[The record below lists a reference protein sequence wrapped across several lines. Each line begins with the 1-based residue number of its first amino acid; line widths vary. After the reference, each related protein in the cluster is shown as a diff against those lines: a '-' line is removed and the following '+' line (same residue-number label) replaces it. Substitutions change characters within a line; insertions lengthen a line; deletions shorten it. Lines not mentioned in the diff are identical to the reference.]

1 MLFMACRDLLLF
13 FLLWAFVPQG
23 FTANSSVKNITEIHK
38 ICSKS
43 PAECLSEVNKTLL
56 TTKEKSRVWY
66 DLIQYKIESL
76 FLLQN
81 IKELNAVTK
90 PWINIDE
97 LPVPFKISVYIYYAK
112 SLTFDENID
121 EKNIKI
127 ESKKY
132 INKAEQQLDLMNS
145 AYPDPMLLIQLANIK
160 MYVGE
165 YQQAYQS
172 LQSLTVKYKRRQD
185 PAFKLDLYGN
195 LAHLADRLKYK
206 QQAIDYWIESV
217 AWAKKH
223 GNDQQIAT
231 VYFNLAQSQISNNEF
246 NAAKQNYLKAIHH
259 SSLANDGAKKAQ
271 SQYFLAKQ
279 LYNQGLIIEA
289 QAILKATESSYLGPV
304 ENKGLLELKSAI
316 DQ

>member
-1 MLFMACRDLLLF
+1 MVSRCLHFFILLLIF
-13 FLLWAFVPQG
+13 TPQG
-23 FTANSSVKNITEIHK
+23 VVAHSPVKNMSEIHK

-43 PAECLSEVNKTLL
+43 PAECLTEVNKVLL
-56 TTKEKSRVWY
+56 TTKEQSRVWY
-66 DLIQYKIESL
+66 DLIQYKVESL

-90 PWINIDE
+90 PWITIDD

-112 SLTFDENID
+112 SLTADNDID
-121 EKNIKI
+121 KELIKS

-132 INKAEQQLDLMNS
+132 IKKAEQQLDLMNN

-160 MYVGE
+160 MFVGE
-165 YQQAYQS
+165 YEQAYQS
-172 LQSLTVKYKRRQD
+172 LQALTVKYQRRQD

-206 QQAIDYWIESV
+206 QQAINYWIESID
-217 AWAKKH
+217 WAKKH

-231 VYFNLAQSQISNNEF
+231 VYFNLAQSQISNNDFE
-246 NAAKQNYLKAIHH
+246 AAKPNYLKAIHH
-259 SSLANDGAKKAQ
+259 STLANDGAKKAQ
-271 SQYFLAKQ
+271 AQYFFAKQ
-279 LYNQGLIIEA
+279 LYTQGLKVDAKAIIETVDLSFLTLA
-289 QAILKATESSYLGPV
+289 
-304 ENKGLLELKSAI
+304 ENKRLLKLKSAI